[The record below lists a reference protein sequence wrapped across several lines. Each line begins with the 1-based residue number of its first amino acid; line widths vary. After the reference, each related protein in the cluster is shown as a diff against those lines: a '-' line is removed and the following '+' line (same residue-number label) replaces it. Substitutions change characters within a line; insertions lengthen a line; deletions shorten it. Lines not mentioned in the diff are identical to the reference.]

1 MSSTPTLYSLTLA
14 LSSAIR
20 FGLALLALST
30 VPAAF
35 GQEAALED
43 KHILGPT
50 AEVDAVEGNLKF
62 EARVDTGAA
71 TTSVHVDKVVVE
83 EASPEMKENVGKR
96 VKFRIGNHKGRREW
110 VVKKIVDVGVVKT
123 SERQEERYKV
133 NLTLKWKD
141 VKKRVLVTLNDRSRM
156 EYALLLG
163 RNFLEDDFLV
173 DVGLEDDDNSAEPL
187 KKL

>member
-1 MSSTPTLYSLTLA
+1 MSSIRSLQTPAVGLSPAVSFGAAFLSLA
-14 LSSAIR
+14 LVSA
-20 FGLALLALST
+20 A
-30 VPAAF
+30 V
-35 GQEAALED
+35 GQETTFED

-50 AEVDAVEGNLKF
+50 AEVDAIDGNLTF

-123 SERQEERYKV
+123 SEREEERYKV

-156 EYALLLG
+156 QYALLLG

-173 DVGLEDDDNSAEPL
+173 DVGLEEDSAEKPAE
-187 KKL
+187 KL